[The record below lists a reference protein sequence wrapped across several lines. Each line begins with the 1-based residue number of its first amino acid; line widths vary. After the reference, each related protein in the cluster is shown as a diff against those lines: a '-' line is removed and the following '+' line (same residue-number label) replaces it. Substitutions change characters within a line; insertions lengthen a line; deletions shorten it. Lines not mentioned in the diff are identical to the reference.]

1 MLWAISLL
9 LVLLLAAL
17 VYVVA
22 NPDKQ
27 TDVILGHRRKRE
39 PGKKEMA
46 RGTAAPRYWATQF
59 RVGNPGSAC
68 LAANALQGRIYATD
82 QALPTPLKGCDSKAC
97 ECQLVPLVERR
108 TESERRAGRERR
120 VVVRLDAMPD
130 RRARPD
136 RRMGTPFA
144 LSPAL

>member
-22 NPDKQ
+22 NPDRQ

-46 RGTAAPRYWATQF
+46 RTVPGPRYWAKQF

-68 LAANALQGRIYATD
+68 LAANALQGQIYATD
-82 QALPTPLKGCDSKAC
+82 QAIPTPLKGCDSKAC
-97 ECQLVPLVERR
+97 ECQLVPLIERR
-108 TESERRAGRERR
+108 AERERRAGHERR

-130 RRARPD
+130 RRARSD
-136 RRMGTPFA
+136 RRMGMPFA
-144 LSPAL
+144 LSSAS